1 MFHFYPA
8 LGRTFKTQY
17 KCFSVSMMP
26 GSERPEVEEGGKIIL
41 PPTALELLSRLNID
55 YPMLFKLQNK
65 RKSRVTNCGVL
76 EFIAEEGKCYIP
88 YWMMKNLL
96 LEEGELVDIESVS
109 LPSATFGKFQPQS
122 ADFLDITNPKAV
134 LENSLRNFAC
144 LTCNDVIAIHY
155 NDRVYEL
162 LVVAV
167 EPPPAVSIIKCDM
180 NVEFEKPVGYKEPEV
195 LTREQKEQLNEQER
209 IDAIKKAE
217 QAKLFH
223 AFQGRGNRLD
233 GEKKNTEANPKLLD
247 PSKVIERGIPNYDYK
262 PGKINFI
269 RSKTS
274 TGAEKRT
281 KTMKAM
287 FLISNHFKEQAFL
300 SDLRRNAKSN
310 NKMVVEM
317 SKVVDYMNKL

>member
-1 MFHFYPA
+1 MFQFYPP

-26 GSERPEVEEGGKIIL
+26 GSERREVEEGGKIIL

-65 RKSRVTNCGVL
+65 RKSRITNCGVL

-96 LEEGELVDIESVS
+96 LEEGEIVDIESVS

-134 LENSLRNFAC
+134 LENSLRNFSC

-162 LVVAV
+162 LVVDV
-167 EPPPAVSIIKCDM
+167 KPPPAVCIIKCDM
-180 NVEFEKPVGYKEPEV
+180 NVEFEKPVGYQEPEV
-195 LTREQKEQLNEQER
+195 LTREQKEQKSEQDR

-217 QAKLFH
+217 QDKLFH

-233 GEKKNTEANPKLLD
+233 GEKKNTEANPRLLD
-247 PSKVIERGIPNYDYK
+247 PSKVLERGIPNYDYK
-262 PGKINFI
+262 PGKITFI
-269 RSKTS
+269 RSKANPAKD
-274 TGAEKRT
+274 AEKNNDESDAPEFQPFQGAGVSLRST
-281 KTMKAM
+281 KKRKNQST
-287 FLISNHFKEQAFL
+287 
-300 SDLRRNAKSN
+300 R
-310 NKMVVEM
+310 
-317 SKVVDYMNKL
+317 